1 VGPDPVAAAE
11 PEPAP
16 PARRGWRAL
25 VIDVGPLRRHREFRL
40 LWFGYGVTYL
50 GSMITYV
57 AVPYQ
62 VFAITHS
69 SAAVG
74 LLGLVEF
81 AALMS
86 MAFVGGALADA
97 VDRRWM
103 IRVTEAVLALV
114 SVGLVV
120 NALLPRPSLAVLF
133 VAAGLTIGIDSLQR
147 PSLEAMLPR
156 LVPREE
162 LTAAGALSTV
172 RQVVGMIAGPALA
185 GVLIAVVGLPATYGV
200 DVATF
205 AVSLAVLAMM
215 RAVPPPP
222 DASRPSLRSVAQGL
236 RYARSRPELLGTYLV
251 DFNAMFFGMPNAL
264 FPALAAHYGGARVLG
279 LLYAAPAVGSFV
291 ATVTSG
297 WTARIDRHGL
307 AVLWAAGL
315 WGVAVIGFGLA
326 PWLWAALL
334 ALVAAGAA
342 DMVSGLFRMVI
353 WNSTIPDTLRGRLA
367 GIELVSYAS
376 GPMLGNVEAGAVA
389 AATGPRLSVDIGGI
403 ACVAGTL
410 ALAVALPAFRRYDRR
425 QESGHERRT
434 TF

>member
-1 VGPDPVAAAE
+1 
-11 PEPAP
+11 
-16 PARRGWRAL
+16 
-25 VIDVGPLRRHREFRL
+25 
-40 LWFGYGVTYL
+40 
-50 GSMITYV
+50 
-57 AVPYQ
+57 
-62 VFAITHS
+62 
-69 SAAVG
+69 
-74 LLGLVEF
+74 
-81 AALMS
+81 
-86 MAFVGGALADA
+86 
-97 VDRRWM
+97 
-103 IRVTEAVLALV
+103 
-114 SVGLVV
+114 
-120 NALLPRPSLAVLF
+120 
-133 VAAGLTIGIDSLQR
+133 
-147 PSLEAMLPR
+147 
-156 LVPREE
+156 
-162 LTAAGALSTV
+162 
-172 RQVVGMIAGPALA
+172 
-185 GVLIAVVGLPATYGV
+185 
-200 DVATF
+200 
-205 AVSLAVLAMM
+205 
-215 RAVPPPP
+215 
-222 DASRPSLRSVAQGL
+222 
-236 RYARSRPELLGTYLV
+236 
-251 DFNAMFFGMPNAL
+251 
-264 FPALAAHYGGARVLG
+264 
-279 LLYAAPAVGSFV
+279 
-291 ATVTSG
+291 VTSG